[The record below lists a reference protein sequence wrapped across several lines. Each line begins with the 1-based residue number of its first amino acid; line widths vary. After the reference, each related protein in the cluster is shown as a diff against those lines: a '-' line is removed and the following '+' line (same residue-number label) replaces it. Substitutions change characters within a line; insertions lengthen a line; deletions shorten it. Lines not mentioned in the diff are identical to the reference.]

1 MTELPSVDKSYV
13 AEVMRKSIH
22 LASLAIPVVYFFI
35 GKSLALSIL
44 VPLTVAFAMA
54 DLLRLWHEPTGRLY
68 QRYVGFLLRRHER
81 HDSGRR
87 LNGATY
93 VLVSAALCMLVLPKV
108 IFVTAFAILIVSDT
122 AAALVGR
129 RFGRHRFLGKSLEG
143 STAFFLSALVVVLIA
158 PKITGLPVEYAIGLA
173 GAMFGAVV
181 EALPLPVDDNLSIP
195 FTIGAAMWI
204 LYALLMPGRDLFVLG

>member
-1 MTELPSVDKSYV
+1 MV
-13 AEVMRKSIH
+13 
-22 LASLAIPVVYFFI
+22 
-35 GKSLALSIL
+35 
-44 VPLTVAFAMA
+44 
-54 DLLRLWHEPTGRLY
+54 
-68 QRYVGFLLRRHER
+68 
-81 HDSGRR
+81 
-87 LNGATY
+87 
-93 VLVSAALCMLVLPKV
+93 VLVVFSTFKRKAKAK
-108 IFVTAFAILIVSDT
+108 
-122 AAALVGR
+122 
-129 RFGRHRFLGKSLEG
+129 LEG